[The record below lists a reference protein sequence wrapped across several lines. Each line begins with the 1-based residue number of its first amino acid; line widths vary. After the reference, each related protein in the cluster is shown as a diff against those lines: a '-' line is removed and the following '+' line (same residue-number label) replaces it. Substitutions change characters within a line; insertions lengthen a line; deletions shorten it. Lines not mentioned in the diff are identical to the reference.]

1 MHEQPSHNS
10 KVRRFLTEKISITSV
25 QNVTHLYRNSVPLK
39 DRQFICME
47 QLGGREH
54 SVSGKVGESVVL
66 PCEVD
71 SHGCGRIYVITWTKH
86 IGDEWRRVYLYSD
99 THSRPMNAFAGRAH
113 FVLHNNS
120 NAELHLRALSV
131 ADEGTYKCDVTYV
144 HGKCPSLT
152 FTKLF
157 TLSE

>member
-1 MHEQPSHNS
+1 MRTTLPYPKPYLFRPLLQYTYPINDECPLVFQVPSP
-10 KVRRFLTEKISITSV
+10 LTVKRLS
-25 QNVTHLYRNSVPLK
+25 
-39 DRQFICME
+39 
-47 QLGGREH
+47 GGREH

>member
-1 MHEQPSHNS
+1 MKQ
-10 KVRRFLTEKISITSV
+10 IYTSV
-25 QNVTHLYRNSVPLK
+25 FSLFT
-39 DRQFICME
+39 
-47 QLGGREH
+47 GGREH

-71 SHGCGRIYVITWTKH
+71 THNCGRIYVITWTKNM
-86 IGDEWRRVYLYSD
+86 GEEWRRVYLYSD
-99 THSRPMNAFAGRAH
+99 THSRPMGAFAGRAH

-120 NAELHLRALSV
+120 NAELHLRSLGV

-152 FTKLF
+152 FTKLY
-157 TLSE
+157 TLSEY